1 MDRMQFSKMMI
12 DLIQT
17 LMVIPDGI
25 KVIGIT
31 PYGDVPSVQVSDSD
45 QALEWVKTLSEH
57 SYETAEYSDSV
68 SHFYTGHLPGI
79 GDVKKI
85 NIVAC
90 RRQAL

>member
-1 MDRMQFSKMMI
+1 MN
-12 DLIQT
+12 DLIQA

-31 PYGDVPSVQVSDSD
+31 PYGDVPSVQVDDSD

-57 SYETAEYSDSV
+57 SAETVRYSDSV
-68 SHFYTGHLPGI
+68 SHFYTGHLPGV

-85 NIVAC
+85 KIISC
-90 RRQAL
+90 RREGL

>member
-1 MDRMQFSKMMI
+1 MDRMQFSKMN
-12 DLIQT
+12 DLIQA

-31 PYGDVPSVQVSDSD
+31 PYGDVPSVQVNDSD

-57 SYETAEYSDSV
+57 SAVTVDSV
-68 SHFYTGHLPGI
+68 SHFYTGHLPGV

-85 NIVAC
+85 KIISC
-90 RRQAL
+90 RREGL